1 MKKIVFIVSLL
12 CVGTLVAQKSVKADA
27 DKVTIYYDGA
37 LVEKSAK
44 VSLKAGDNTFILK
57 ANSPFLW
64 KNSIQFEANDNFMIT
79 DFTPVFAPSAEYYSY
94 EDKLP
99 AKERQRYLQI
109 KDSIG
114 HLTKRLEE
122 LKTYKAVLQKQAD
135 ALTSMKVISQSQT
148 VESLPKIKESLDYYR
163 MKMMEI
169 TKEKMSTDEKI
180 TFHTDLLDRQKHLL
194 AVFQIEY
201 PAKQSNQ
208 SSIRGYYI
216 RVNVYA
222 ERDIPSIDLKYS
234 YICSGTRWY
243 PSYDVKLYS
252 DKDDVRF
259 ILKANLINDSYE
271 DWKDVI
277 LTFSCESV
285 NDNRFIEQTYPY
297 YISNTAIKPPAAK
310 RSRSMEAKAVEVL
323 EYEIPPLSE
332 NEDNGDALALSV
344 DAIAA
349 PIGGITDYTTSAN
362 SLFGK
367 EYTVV
372 RKYSIRSE
380 STTKTIALQTND
392 TKVDYNYVI
401 RPKNDLRA
409 YLQAGITSWQ
419 EAELVDADAN
429 VYFDNKYSTQTYVN
443 PSTTQSD
450 TMHLQLGAD
459 KRINV
464 SRKVNKSTPSKTSFV
479 GKGVE
484 TIVEVTIQ
492 VKNNN
497 LKDINAEIEDRL
509 PITRDPEIK
518 IQALDLQGAEY
529 EEESGKLHWNL
540 HLKAG
545 EMQTLKVKYSVRYPK
560 GYILDLE

>member
-1 MKKIVFIVSLL
+1 MKKIVFVISLL
-12 CVGTLVAQKSVKADA
+12 CVGSLVAQKPVKADA
-27 DKVTIYYDGA
+27 DRITIYFDGA

-44 VSLKAGDNTFILK
+44 VCLKAGDNTFMLR
-57 ANSPFLW
+57 ANSPYLQ

-79 DFTPVFAPSAEYYSY
+79 DFTPIYAPPADYYSY

-122 LKTYKAVLQKQAD
+122 LKAYKTVLQKQAE

-148 VESLPKIKESLDYYR
+148 VDSLPKIKESLDYYR
-163 MKMMEI
+163 TKMMEI
-169 TKEKMSTDEKI
+169 TKEKMATDEKI
-180 TFHTDLLDRQKHLL
+180 AFYTDLLDRQKHLL
-194 AVFQIEY
+194 AVFQTDY
-201 PAKQSNQ
+201 PRNEQSKT
-208 SSIRGYYI
+208 SIREYYI
-216 RVNVYA
+216 KINVYA
-222 ERDIPSIDLKYS
+222 ERDIPSVDLKYS
-234 YICSGTRWY
+234 YICNNVRWY
-243 PSYDVKLYS
+243 PSYDLKLYS

-259 ILKANLINDSYE
+259 ILKANMINNSNE

-297 YISNTAIKPPAAK
+297 YISNNAVKPVMAK
-310 RSRSMEAKAVEVL
+310 RSKMMETNDVAVT
-323 EYEIPPLSE
+323 EYKMDMLSSEESNDVAIETNVEGIIAPL
-332 NEDNGDALALSV
+332 A
-344 DAIAA
+344 
-349 PIGGITDYTTSAN
+349 GITDNATSSN
-362 SLFGK
+362 SLWGK
-367 EYTVV
+367 EYTVG

-392 TKVDYNYVI
+392 TKVDYNYII
-401 RPKNDLRA
+401 RPKNSKRA

-450 TMHLQLGAD
+450 TMQLQLGAD

-464 SRKVNKSTPSKTSFV
+464 SRKVNKSTPSKTSLM
-479 GKGVE
+479 GKGME
-484 TIVEVTIQ
+484 TIVEITIQ
-492 VKNNN
+492 IKNNN
-497 LKDINAEIEDRL
+497 LKDINAEIEDRI

-529 EEESGKLHWNL
+529 EEESGRLHWNL
-540 HLKAG
+540 HMKAG

>member
-44 VSLKAGDNTFILK
+44 VNLKAGNNTFILK
-57 ANSPFLW
+57 ANSPLLW
-64 KNSIQFEANDNFMIT
+64 ANSIQFEANDNFMIT

-122 LKTYKAVLQKQAD
+122 LKAYKTVLQKQAD
-135 ALTSMKVISQSQT
+135 ALSSMKVISQSQT
-148 VESLPKIKESLDYYR
+148 VDSLPKIKETLDYYR
-163 MKMMEI
+163 TKMMEI
-169 TKEKMSTDEKI
+169 TKEKMTTDEKI
-180 TFHTDLLDRQKHLL
+180 AFHTDLLNRQKHLL

-201 PAKQSNQ
+201 PAKQSNK

-297 YISNTAIKPPAAK
+297 YISNTAVKPVAAK

-323 EYEIPPLSE
+323 EYETPLISTDKGSYDSVSDKELSNEFSVEGFSE
-332 NEDNGDALALSV
+332 
-344 DAIAA
+344 
-349 PIGGITDYTTSAN
+349 YTTSAN
-362 SLFGK
+362 SLLGK
-367 EYTVV
+367 EYTVG

-401 RPKNDLRA
+401 RPKNDLRS

-450 TMHLQLGAD
+450 TMQLQLGAD

-464 SRKVNKSTPSKTSFV
+464 SRKVNKSTPSKTSLM
-479 GKGVE
+479 GKGME
-484 TIVEVTIQ
+484 TIVEITIQ
-492 VKNNN
+492 IKNNN
-497 LKDINAEIEDRL
+497 LKDINAEIEDRI

-518 IQALDLQGAEY
+518 IQTLDLQGAEY
-529 EEESGKLHWNL
+529 EEESGKLLWNL
-540 HLKAG
+540 RMKAG
-545 EMQTLKVKYSVRYPK
+545 EMQTLKMKYSVRYPK

>member
-57 ANSPFLW
+57 ANSPLLW
-64 KNSIQFEANDNFMIT
+64 ANSIQFEANDNFMIT

-122 LKTYKAVLQKQAD
+122 LKAYKAVLQKQAD
-135 ALTSMKVISQSQT
+135 ALSSMKVISQSQT
-148 VESLPKIKESLDYYR
+148 VDSLPKIKETLDYYR
-163 MKMMEI
+163 TKMMEI
-169 TKEKMSTDEKI
+169 TKEKMTTDEKI
-180 TFHTDLLDRQKHLL
+180 AFHTDLLNRQKHLL

-201 PAKQSNQ
+201 PAKQSNK

-259 ILKANLINDSYE
+259 ILKANLINDSNE

-297 YISNTAIKPPAAK
+297 YISNTAVKPVAAK
-310 RSRSMEAKAVEVL
+310 RSRSMESKAVEVL
-323 EYEIPPLSE
+323 EYETPLISTDKGSYDSVNDKE
-332 NEDNGDALALSV
+332 LSNEFSV
-344 DAIAA
+344 E
-349 PIGGITDYTTSAN
+349 GFSDYTTSAN
-362 SLFGK
+362 SLLGK
-367 EYTVV
+367 EYTVG

-392 TKVDYNYVI
+392 TKVDYNYII

-464 SRKVNKSTPSKTSFV
+464 CRKVNKSTPSKTSFV

>member
-37 LVEKSAK
+37 LVEKTAK

-57 ANSPFLW
+57 ANSPLLW
-64 KNSIQFEANDNFMIT
+64 ANSIQFETNDNFMIT

-122 LKTYKAVLQKQAD
+122 LKAYKAVLQKQSD
-135 ALTSMKVISQSQT
+135 ALSSMKVISQSQT
-148 VESLPKIKESLDYYR
+148 VDSLPKIKETLDYYR
-163 MKMMEI
+163 TKMMEI
-169 TKEKMSTDEKI
+169 TKEKMTTDEKI
-180 TFHTDLLDRQKHLL
+180 AFHTDLLNRQKHLL

-201 PAKQSNQ
+201 PAKQSNK

-259 ILKANLINDSYE
+259 ILKANLINDSNE

-297 YISNTAIKPPAAK
+297 YISNTAVKPVAAK

-323 EYEIPPLSE
+323 EYETPLISTDKGSYDSVNDKELSNEFSVEGFSE
-332 NEDNGDALALSV
+332 
-344 DAIAA
+344 
-349 PIGGITDYTTSAN
+349 YTTSAN
-362 SLFGK
+362 SLLGK
-367 EYTVV
+367 EYTVG

-380 STTKTIALQTND
+380 STTKTIDLQTND
-392 TKVDYNYVI
+392 TKVDYNYII
-401 RPKNDLRA
+401 RPKKDLRA

-419 EAELVDADAN
+419 EVELVDADAN

-450 TMHLQLGAD
+450 TMQLQLGAD

-464 SRKVNKSTPSKTSFV
+464 SRKVNKSTPSKTSLM
-479 GKGVE
+479 GKGME
-484 TIVEVTIQ
+484 TIVEITIQ
-492 VKNNN
+492 IKNNN
-497 LKDINAEIEDRL
+497 LKDINAEIEDRI

-518 IQALDLQGAEY
+518 IQTLDLQGAEY
-529 EEESGKLHWNL
+529 EEESGKLLWNL
-540 HLKAG
+540 RMKAG

>member
-37 LVEKSAK
+37 LVEKTAK

-57 ANSPFLW
+57 ANSPLLW
-64 KNSIQFEANDNFMIT
+64 ANSIQFETNDNFMIT

-122 LKTYKAVLQKQAD
+122 LKAYKAVLQKQSD
-135 ALTSMKVISQSQT
+135 ALSSMKVISQSQT
-148 VESLPKIKESLDYYR
+148 VDSLPKIKETLDYYR
-163 MKMMEI
+163 TKMMEI
-169 TKEKMSTDEKI
+169 TKEKMTTDEKI
-180 TFHTDLLDRQKHLL
+180 AFHTDLLNRQKHLL

-201 PAKQSNQ
+201 PAKQSNK

-297 YISNTAIKPPAAK
+297 YISNTAVKPVAAK

-323 EYEIPPLSE
+323 EYETPLISTDKGSYDSVNDKELCNEFSVEGFSE
-332 NEDNGDALALSV
+332 
-344 DAIAA
+344 
-349 PIGGITDYTTSAN
+349 YTTSAN
-362 SLFGK
+362 SLLGK
-367 EYTVV
+367 EYTVG

-380 STTKTIALQTND
+380 STTKTIDLQTND

-401 RPKNDLRA
+401 RPKKDLRA

-450 TMHLQLGAD
+450 TMQLQLGAD

-464 SRKVNKSTPSKTSFV
+464 SRKVNKSTPSKTSLM
-479 GKGVE
+479 GKGME
-484 TIVEVTIQ
+484 TIVEITIQ
-492 VKNNN
+492 IKNNN
-497 LKDINAEIEDRL
+497 LKDINAEIEDRI

-518 IQALDLQGAEY
+518 IQTLDLQGAEY
-529 EEESGKLHWNL
+529 EEESGKLLWNL
-540 HLKAG
+540 RMKAG

>member
-57 ANSPFLW
+57 ANSPLLW
-64 KNSIQFEANDNFMIT
+64 ANSIQFEANDNFMIT

-99 AKERQRYLQI
+99 AKEKQRYLQI

-135 ALTSMKVISQSQT
+135 ALSSMKVISQSQT
-148 VESLPKIKESLDYYR
+148 VDSLPKIKETLDYYR
-163 MKMMEI
+163 TKMMEI
-169 TKEKMSTDEKI
+169 TKEKMTTDEKI
-180 TFHTDLLDRQKHLL
+180 AFHTDLLDRQKHLL

-201 PAKQSNQ
+201 PAKQSNK

-259 ILKANLINDSYE
+259 ILKANLINDSNE

-297 YISNTAIKPPAAK
+297 YISNTAVKPVAAK
-310 RSRSMEAKAVEVL
+310 RSKMMETNDVGVTEYKMDMLSSEESNDVAFETNVEG
-323 EYEIPPLSE
+323 IIAPLAGIA
-332 NEDNGDALALSV
+332 DN
-344 DAIAA
+344 
-349 PIGGITDYTTSAN
+349 TTSSN
-362 SLFGK
+362 SLLGK
-367 EYTVV
+367 EYTVG

-392 TKVDYNYVI
+392 TKVDYNYII
-401 RPKNDLRA
+401 RPKKDLRA

-429 VYFDNKYSTQTYVN
+429 VYFDNKYSTQTYVS

-450 TMHLQLGAD
+450 TMQLQLGAD

-464 SRKVNKSTPSKTSFV
+464 SRKVNKSTPSKTSLM
-479 GKGVE
+479 GKGME
-484 TIVEVTIQ
+484 TIVEITIQ
-492 VKNNN
+492 IKNNN
-497 LKDINAEIEDRL
+497 LKDINAEIEDRI

-518 IQALDLQGAEY
+518 IQTLDLQGAEY
-529 EEESGKLHWNL
+529 EEESGKLLWNL
-540 HLKAG
+540 RMKAG